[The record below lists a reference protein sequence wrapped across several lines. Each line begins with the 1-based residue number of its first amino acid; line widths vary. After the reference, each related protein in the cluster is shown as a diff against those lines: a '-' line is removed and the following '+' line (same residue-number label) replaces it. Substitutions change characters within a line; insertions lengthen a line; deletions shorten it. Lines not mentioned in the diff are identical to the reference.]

1 MKNGNILRCPD
12 RRPCAGP
19 RLWRPSERIVQDWI
33 GRFCQSLKPI
43 GFIFNLV
50 QGMTYFRLLLQ
61 VIQPIN
67 GDPFIGM
74 LETPVTSS
82 PLVASYLSNL
92 PAYRTGVSPLLRGVE
107 IGLAHGFL
115 LVGPFIKLGPLRDFA
130 GASGNAAEIAG
141 CMSAAG
147 LVLILTL
154 CLSMYGQVTFQNDVP
169 QVGVKTLSG
178 RNVARDALQSSEGWS
193 KFAAGWAVGGL
204 SGVAWG
210 YVCTQILPYYQ

>member
-1 MKNGNILRCPD
+1 
-12 RRPCAGP
+12 
-19 RLWRPSERIVQDWI
+19 
-33 GRFCQSLKPI
+33 
-43 GFIFNLV
+43 
-50 QGMTYFRLLLQ
+50 
-61 VIQPIN
+61 
-67 GDPFIGM
+67 M

-115 LVGPFIKLGPLRDFA
+115 VVGPFIKLGPLRNFA

-141 CMSAAG
+141 CLSAAG
-147 LVLILTL
+147 LVLILTM

-178 RNVARDALQSSEGWS
+178 RNIQRDPLQTSEGWS
-193 KFAAGWAVGGL
+193 KFAAGWTVGGL